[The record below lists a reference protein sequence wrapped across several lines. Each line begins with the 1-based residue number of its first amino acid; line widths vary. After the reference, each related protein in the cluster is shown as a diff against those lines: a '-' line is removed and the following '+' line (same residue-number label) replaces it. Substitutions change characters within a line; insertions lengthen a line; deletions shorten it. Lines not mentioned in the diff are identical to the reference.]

1 MEIRISPERFVS
13 EIQREFS
20 SDYPF
25 LKLEFAGFGVT
36 KMLSPHQK
44 LEKAYNS
51 KASGLINITPDMRVI
66 DLEKKFKDEFSLIA
80 QVFRR
85 SGNSWLQTTM
95 TDNWTLKQQNTHGR
109 EISEIKHESK
119 LPDTDFDLTRDQ

>member
-1 MEIRISPERFVS
+1 MEIRISPERLVS
-13 EIQREFS
+13 EIQKEFS

-25 LKLEFAGFGVT
+25 LKLEFAGFGGT

-51 KASGLINITPDMRVI
+51 KASGSIKITPDMRVI

-95 TDNWTLKQQNTHGR
+95 TDNWTLKQQNEHG
-109 EISEIKHESK
+109 EELSEPLDKNS
-119 LPDTDFDLTRDQ
+119 LQSDQIDYD